1 MLVPPT
7 ETYSV
12 AEAAAELRKSERQ
25 VHRYLKDGRLRGSN
39 ASGRW
44 AVTAMQIWEFQ
55 GVGARPAS
63 SSPFAPSGRVQGP
76 AKLNIVSKIVRRPVR
91 RPHHMSRATRASSD
105 MRL

>member
-1 MLVPPT
+1 MMVPPT

-25 VHRYLKDGRLRGSN
+25 VLRYLTSGRLRGSN

-55 GVGARPAS
+55 GVAEEMMESWRTYCL
-63 SSPFAPSGRVQGP
+63 R
-76 AKLNIVSKIVRRPVR
+76 LESK
-91 RPHHMSRATRASSD
+91 SD
-105 MRL
+105 EVKQDQ